1 MFFSYL
7 CKSPLLSMN
16 HLKTSFTF
24 MDHTLEPS
32 LHPASLHSVDTA
44 SCGKIPPISIALSVI
59 KVPFAMEKK
68 FLFNKSGL
76 HNLRECKS

>member
-59 KVPFAMEKK
+59 KVVAIRYRKEVS
-68 FLFNKSGL
+68 L
-76 HNLRECKS
+76 